1 MSQTIALMLGSCIVT
16 GFTTFAMSAFPPSI
30 HNFTPEQLVNCLHN
44 CKHEAFIMRE
54 VCWNGITK
62 EIPPVIALSNDDD
75 SYYTQV
81 FRNRSE
87 LNAFI
92 DQLRSTANELW
103 PAEDAFRSWWDN
115 EGSGMPPKS
124 DEETSA
130 YAERIAKIAWA
141 NGVYTGCGAAEST
154 IPAPTHGAL
163 S

>member
-1 MSQTIALMLGSCIVT
+1 MIPAFYPDNNPSEELLVHTIDKCSHAV
-16 GFTTFAMSAFPPSI
+16 SI
-30 HNFTPEQLVNCLHN
+30 E
-44 CKHEAFIMRE
+44 RE
-54 VCWNGITK
+54 VHHGGKWHSIA
-62 EIPPVIALSNDDD
+62 PVLMLSNDDD
-75 SYYTQV
+75 AYYSEV

-92 DQLRSTANELW
+92 DQLQSTANELW

-124 DEETSA
+124 DEETSV